1 MTERSAVFD
10 AEAGPDSPNLDV
22 RRSHPPIDRVF
33 DVLAARRQVVD
44 CLARRGETVAF
55 ESLVTSVAATRMD
68 IEPVALS
75 EADRESTRH
84 ALHHSHLPKL
94 VDKGIVE
101 FDRETETVAPG
112 PRLGIVAASLEAV
125 EELTPQ

>member
-1 MTERSAVFD
+1 M
-10 AEAGPDSPNLDV
+10 
-22 RRSHPPIDRVF
+22 F
-33 DVLAARRQVVD
+33 DVLAADYRRQVVE

-75 EADRESTRH
+75 EADRNSTRQ

-94 VDKGIVE
+94 VDNGIVE

-112 PRLGIVAASLEAV
+112 PRLGIVAASLQAV